1 MYILSA
7 LASRSLQSL
16 VMRLNFNDRNGS
28 ALVFLSGTLFSF
40 SPLLFR
46 WTSGEASEW
55 LFLLWRS
62 VGILV
67 AAVVALTLGSS
78 TRPID
83 ALAVGL
89 RKNVLAGTLMA
100 GMSTAF
106 IISIARIDAATTLFL
121 QSLAPFSA
129 ALLGWWLLRERVDL
143 HTWAAMATA
152 VVGVVIMGTTWD
164 ASNGVGIC
172 VAACIP
178 LMLGVYTVLLR
189 DSERRDPRAQV
200 FFTGV
205 IGIGVGLIA
214 GVLTGGFGL
223 PVRDAALAFTS
234 GAVLLGGGLP
244 RFNAAGRHVP
254 AARTSL
260 LLLSEIVLAPI
271 WVWLIVDET
280 PSGNTAAGGAVI
292 LVALVWVA
300 THPKVAAS

>member
-1 MYILSA
+1 
-7 LASRSLQSL
+7 
-16 VMRLNFNDRNGS
+16 MRLSFNDRNG
-28 ALVFLSGTLFSF
+28 AAFVFLTGALFSF

-67 AAVVALTLGSS
+67 ASVVALMFGSS
-78 TRPID
+78 SRPID
-83 ALAVGL
+83 ALTIGL
-89 RKNVLAGTLMA
+89 RKNLLAGALMA

-129 ALLGWWLLRERVDL
+129 ALLGWLLLRERVDL

-152 VVGVVIMGTTWD
+152 VIGVVIMGSTWD
-164 ASNGVGIC
+164 GSNGVGIC
-172 VAACIP
+172 AAACIP

-189 DSERRDPRAQV
+189 DGERRDPRAQV

-214 GVLTGGFGL
+214 GALTGGFDL
-223 PVRDAALAFTS
+223 PVRDVLLAITS
-234 GAVLLGGGLP
+234 GGVLLGVGLP
-244 RFNAAGRHVP
+244 IFNAAGRYVP

-260 LLLSEIVLAPI
+260 LLLSEIVLAPV

-280 PSGNTAAGGAVI
+280 PSGGTGVGGAVI

-300 THPKVAAS
+300 THPKVAMS

>member
-1 MYILSA
+1 
-7 LASRSLQSL
+7 
-16 VMRLNFNDRNGS
+16 MRLNFNDRNGS

-46 WTSGEASEW
+46 WTSDESSEW

-67 AAVVALTLGSS
+67 AAVTALMFGSS
-78 TRPID
+78 GRPID
-83 ALAVGL
+83 ALTVGL
-89 RKNVLAGTLMA
+89 RKNMLAGALMA
-100 GMSTAF
+100 GMSTTF

-129 ALLGWWLLRERVDL
+129 ALLGWWWLRERVDL
-143 HTWAAMATA
+143 HTWAAMAIA

-214 GVLTGGFGL
+214 GVLTGGFVL

-234 GAVLLGGGLP
+234 GAVLLGVGLP
-244 RFNAAGRHVP
+244 IFNAAGRHVP

-280 PSGNTAAGGAVI
+280 PSGNTVVGGAVI

-300 THPKVAAS
+300 THPKVAASQRACS